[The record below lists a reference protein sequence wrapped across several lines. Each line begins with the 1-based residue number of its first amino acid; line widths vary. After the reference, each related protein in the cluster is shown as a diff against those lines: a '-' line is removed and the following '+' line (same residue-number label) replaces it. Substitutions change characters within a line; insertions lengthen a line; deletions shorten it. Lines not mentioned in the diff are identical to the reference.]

1 MGAAMDYQ
9 PEAIRTVALVGHAG
23 CGKTSLIEALLYKG
37 GAVHAVG
44 SVERGTTVCDF
55 DSLERKYRHSLSSA
69 VTHLDYRDTRIYLL
83 DTPGYPD
90 FCGLSMSALAA
101 VETVAIVINART
113 GIEMSTRRM
122 MAWAQARKLCTVL
135 IVNGIDGEKI
145 DLPRLVDHIQEAFGK
160 TCLPINLP
168 AQGAKTV
175 VDCFFNPLG
184 EADFLSVRS
193 AHDALVDQVIE
204 LDAGLMELY
213 LEQGEAIEPEQLHAP
228 FEQALRERH
237 LVPILFTSAATG
249 AGIGELLDVFVKLLP
264 NPLEGNPPA
273 FYRDVDGH
281 REAVQVKPA
290 ADGHV
295 LAHVF
300 KIVVDPYI
308 GKMAVFRIHQ
318 GTVRRDS
325 QLFIGSARQPFRVT
339 HLMGLQGK
347 EHVDIA
353 QAGPG
358 DICATAKVD
367 EIGYD
372 AVLHDAAED
381 GDIHLAPLDFPKP
394 IYALAIE
401 PERRGNEQ
409 RLWEIL
415 QKLAFE
421 DPCLRIEH
429 PAGTNE
435 TVVRGL
441 GELHLRHMLER
452 LTDQYKLA
460 VITRPPKI
468 AYRETI
474 GAPAE
479 GHYRHKKQTGG
490 AGQFGEVMLRVEPLP
505 RGAGY
510 EFVDA
515 VKGGAIPGQF
525 MPAVEKGI
533 LQVIESG
540 PLAGFPMQDVR
551 VTVYDGKHHP
561 VDSKEVAFVVAG
573 RKAFIDA
580 VLKAQPIL
588 LEPIVELE
596 VTAPDGA
603 MGDIIGDLSSRRA
616 QVQGSRPLG
625 GRMVLVTAK
634 APLSELSEYQS
645 RLNAMAG
652 GDGNYSIE
660 LSHYDPVPPQQQD
673 KLAAQYRRHEEASD
687 R

>member
-1 MGAAMDYQ
+1 MDHH

-23 CGKTSLIEALLYKG
+23 CGKTSLIEALLYRS
-37 GAVHAVG
+37 GAIHNAG
-44 SVERGTTVCDF
+44 SVERGTTVCDS
-55 DSLERKYRHSLSSA
+55 DPLERKYHHSLSSA
-69 VTHLDYRDTRIYLL
+69 VTHLDHRGTRVYLV

-101 VETVAIVINART
+101 VETVALVINART
-113 GIEMSTRRM
+113 GVEMASRRM
-122 MAWAQARKLCTVL
+122 MAWAKARKLCTMI
-135 IVNGIDGEKI
+135 IVNGIDGEKV
-145 DLPRLVDHIQEAFGK
+145 DLPALVEQIQDAFGK

-168 AQGAKTV
+168 AGCAQTV
-175 VDCFFNPLG
+175 VDCFFNPSG
-184 EADFLSVRS
+184 DADFLGVQA

-204 LDAGLMELY
+204 LDPNLMDLY

-228 FEQALRERH
+228 LEQALREGH
-237 LVPILFTSAATG
+237 LVPICFASAATG
-249 AGIGELLDVFVKLLP
+249 AGIEQLLDVLVRLLP
-264 NPLEGNPPA
+264 SPLEGNPPL
-273 FYRDVDGH
+273 FYREVDGR
-281 REAVQVKPA
+281 RETVRA
-290 ADGHV
+290 APDADKHV

-308 GKMAVFRIHQ
+308 GKMAVFRVHQ
-318 GTVRRDS
+318 GTVRRDA
-325 QLFIGSARQPFRVT
+325 LLYIGSARQPFRVA
-339 HLMGLQGK
+339 HLMRLQGK
-347 EHVDIA
+347 EHADIA

-358 DICATAKVD
+358 DLCATAKVD
-367 EIGYD
+367 EIDYD
-372 AVLHDAAED
+372 AVLHDAPED
-381 GDIHLAPLDFPKP
+381 GDIHLAPLEFPSS

-415 QKLAFE
+415 QKLAAE

-452 LTDQYKLA
+452 LADQYKLA
-460 VITRPPKI
+460 VVTRPPKI

-474 GAPAE
+474 GTAAE

-533 LQVIESG
+533 LQVIENG

-551 VTVYDGKHHP
+551 VTVHDGKYHP

-588 LEPIVELE
+588 LEPVVDLE
-596 VTAPDGA
+596 VTAPEAA

-616 QVQGSRPLG
+616 QVQGSRTLNG
-625 GRMVLVTAK
+625 QSVVVTAK

-660 LSHYDPVPPQQQD
+660 LSHYDPVPPSQQD
-673 KLAAQYRRHEEASD
+673 KLAAQYRRQEEGGD

>member
-1 MGAAMDYQ
+1 MDHH

-23 CGKTSLIEALLYKG
+23 CGKTSLIEALLYRS
-37 GAVHAVG
+37 GATHNAG
-44 SVERGTTVCDF
+44 SVERGTTVCDS
-55 DSLERKYRHSLSSA
+55 DPLERKYRHSLSSA
-69 VTHLDYRDTRIYLL
+69 VTHLDYRGTRVYLV

-101 VETVAIVINART
+101 VETVALVINART
-113 GIEMSTRRM
+113 GVEMASRRM
-122 MAWAQARKLCTVL
+122 MAWAKARKLCTMI
-135 IVNGIDGEKI
+135 IVNGIDGEKV
-145 DLPRLVDHIQEAFGK
+145 DLPALVEQIQEAFGK

-168 AQGAKTV
+168 AQRAQSV
-175 VDCFFNPLG
+175 VDCFFNPSG
-184 EADFLSVRS
+184 DADFLSVQA

-204 LDAGLMELY
+204 LDADLMELY

-228 FEQALRERH
+228 LEQALREGH
-237 LVPILFTSAATG
+237 LVPICFASAETG
-249 AGIGELLDVFVKLLP
+249 AGIEQLLDVLVRLLP
-264 NPLEGNPPA
+264 SPLEGNPPL
-273 FYRDVDGH
+273 FYREVDGR
-281 REAVQVKPA
+281 RETVRASPD
-290 ADGHV
+290 ADKHV

-308 GKMAVFRIHQ
+308 GKMAVFRVHQ
-318 GTVRRDS
+318 GTVRRDG
-325 QLFIGSARQPFRVT
+325 LLYIGSARQPFRVA
-339 HLMGLQGK
+339 HLMRLQGK
-347 EHVDIA
+347 EHADIA

-372 AVLHDAAED
+372 AVLHDAPED
-381 GDIHLAPLDFPKP
+381 GDIHLAPLEFPSS

-415 QKLAFE
+415 QKLAAE

-452 LTDQYKLA
+452 LADQYKLA
-460 VITRPPKI
+460 VVTRPPKI

-474 GAPAE
+474 GAAAE

-551 VTVYDGKHHP
+551 VTVHDGKYHP

-588 LEPIVELE
+588 LEPVVDLE
-596 VTAPDGA
+596 VTAPEAA

-616 QVQGSRPLG
+616 QVQGSRTLNG
-625 GRMVLVTAK
+625 QSVVVTAK

-660 LSHYDPVPPQQQD
+660 LSHYDPVPPTQQD
-673 KLAAQYRRHEEASD
+673 KLAAQYRRQEEGGD

>member
-1 MGAAMDYQ
+1 MDYQ

-37 GAVHAVG
+37 GAIHTAG
-44 SVERGTTVCDF
+44 SVERGTTVCDS
-55 DSLERKYRHSLSSA
+55 DALERKYHHSLSSA
-69 VTHLDYRDTRIYLL
+69 VTHLDYRDTRLYLL

-113 GIEMSTRRM
+113 GIEMATRRM
-122 MAWAQARKLCTVL
+122 MAWARARKLCTII

-145 DLPRLVDHIQEAFGK
+145 DLPGLVDQIQEAFGK

-168 AQGAKTV
+168 AQGAKKV
-175 VDCFFNPLG
+175 VDCFFNPSG
-184 EADFLSVRS
+184 EADFLSVQA

-213 LEQGEAIEPEQLHAP
+213 LEQGEAIQPEQLHAP
-228 FEQALRERH
+228 FEQALREGH
-237 LVPILFTSAATG
+237 LVPILFTSAASG
-249 AGIGELLDVFVKLLP
+249 AGIEELLDVFVKLLP
-264 NPLEGNPPA
+264 SPLEGNPPL
-273 FYRDVDGH
+273 FYREVDGR
-281 REAVQVKPA
+281 RETVQAQPT
-290 ADGHV
+290 ADAHV

-318 GTVRRDS
+318 GTVRRDG
-325 QLFIGSARQPFRVT
+325 QLFIASARQPFRVA
-339 HLMGLQGK
+339 HLMRLQGK
-347 EHVDIA
+347 EHVDII

-358 DICATAKVD
+358 DICAIAKVD

-381 GDIHLAPLDFPKP
+381 GDIHLAPLDFPQP

-460 VITRPPKI
+460 VVTRPPKI

-540 PLAGFPMQDVR
+540 PLASFPMQDVR

-580 VLKAQPIL
+580 VLKARPIL

-596 VTAPDGA
+596 VTAPDGS

-616 QVQGSRPLG
+616 QVQGSRTLG
-625 GRMVLVTAK
+625 GRMAVVTAK
-634 APLSELSEYQS
+634 APLSELTEYQS
-645 RLNAMAG
+645 RLNAIAG

-660 LSHYDPVPPQQQD
+660 LSHYDPVPPNQQD
-673 KLAAQYRRHEEASD
+673 KLAAQYRRQEEASG

>member
-1 MGAAMDYQ
+1 MDYH

-23 CGKTSLIEALLYKG
+23 CGKTSLIEALLHRS
-37 GAVHAVG
+37 GAIHTAG

-55 DSLERKYRHSLSSA
+55 DALERRYHHSLNSA
-69 VTHLDYRDTRIYLL
+69 VTHLDYCGTRVYLV

-90 FCGLSMSALAA
+90 FCGLSLSALAA
-101 VETVAIVINART
+101 VETAAIVVNART

-122 MAWAQARKLCTVL
+122 MAWAKARKLCTVI
-135 IVNGIDGEKI
+135 IVNGIDGEKV
-145 DLPRLVDHIQEAFGK
+145 DLPGLVEQIQEAFGK

-168 AQGAKTV
+168 AQQAQSV
-175 VDCFFNPLG
+175 VDCFFNPSG
-184 EADFLSVRS
+184 DADFMSVQS

-204 LDAGLMELY
+204 LDADLMELY
-213 LEQGEAIEPEQLHAP
+213 LGQGEAIQPEQLHAP
-228 FEQALRERH
+228 FEQALREGH

-249 AGIGELLDVFVKLLP
+249 AGIAELLDVIVRLLP
-264 NPLEGNPPA
+264 NPLEGNPPL
-273 FYRDVDGH
+273 FYRDVDGR
-281 REAVQVKPA
+281 RETVQATPD
-290 ADGHV
+290 ADKHV

-308 GKMAVFRIHQ
+308 GKMAVMRIHQ

-325 QLFIGSARQPFRVT
+325 QLYIGSARQPFRVA
-339 HLMGLQGK
+339 HLMLLQGK
-347 EHVDIA
+347 DHVDIFK
-353 QAGPG
+353 AGPG

-372 AVLHDAAED
+372 AVLHDASED
-381 GDIHLAPLDFPKP
+381 GNIHLSPSDFPNP

-415 QKLAFE
+415 QKLASE

-429 PAGTNE
+429 PVGTNE

-460 VITRPPKI
+460 VVTRPPKI

-479 GHYRHKKQTGG
+479 GHHRHKKQTGG

-551 VTVYDGKHHP
+551 VTVYDGKHHA

-596 VTAPDGA
+596 VTAPDAA

-616 QVQGSRPLG
+616 QVHGSRTLG
-625 GRMVLVTAK
+625 GHMVVVTAK
-634 APLSELSEYQS
+634 APLSELTEYQS

-660 LSHYDPVPPQQQD
+660 LSHYDPVPPSQQD
-673 KLAAQYRRHEEASD
+673 KLAAQYRRQDEDAG

>member
-1 MGAAMDYQ
+1 MDYQ

-23 CGKTSLIEALLYKG
+23 CGKTSLIEALLYKS
-37 GAVHAVG
+37 GAIHTAG
-44 SVERGTTVCDF
+44 SVERGTTVCDA
-55 DSLERKYRHSLSSA
+55 DSLERKYHHSLSSA
-69 VTHLDYRDTRIYLL
+69 VTHLDYHGTRVYLL

-101 VETVAIVINART
+101 VETVAVVVNART

-122 MAWAQARKLCTVL
+122 MAWANARKLCTIV
-135 IVNGIDGEKI
+135 IVNGIDAEKV
-145 DLPRLVDHIQEAFGK
+145 DLPGLVDQIQEAFGK
-160 TCLPINLP
+160 ACLPINLP
-168 AQGAKTV
+168 AQGAKSV
-175 VDCFFNPLG
+175 VDCFFNPAG
-184 EADFLSVRS
+184 EADFLSVQS

-213 LEQGEAIEPEQLHAP
+213 LEQGEAVEPEQLHAP

-249 AGIGELLDVFVKLLP
+249 AGIAELLDVFVKLLP

-273 FYRDVDGH
+273 FYREVDGR
-281 REAVQVKPA
+281 REAVPVRPDA
-290 ADGHV
+290 AAHV

-318 GTVRRDS
+318 GTVRRDG
-325 QLFIGSARQPFRVT
+325 QLFIGNARQPFRVA
-339 HLMGLQGK
+339 HLMRLQGK
-347 EHVDIA
+347 DHVDIA
-353 QAGPG
+353 HAGPG

-372 AVLHDAAED
+372 SVLHDAPED
-381 GDIHLAPLDFPKP
+381 GDLHLAPLDFPKP

-415 QKLAFE
+415 QKLALE

-429 PAGTNE
+429 PVGTNE

-460 VITRPPKI
+460 VVTRPPKI

-474 GAPAE
+474 GAPAD

-540 PLAGFPMQDVR
+540 PLASFPMQDIR

-616 QVQGSRPLG
+616 QVQGSRTLG
-625 GRMVLVTAK
+625 GRMVVVTAK
-634 APLSELSEYQS
+634 APLSELTEYQS

-660 LSHYDPVPPQQQD
+660 LSHYDPVPPNQQD
-673 KLAAQYRRHEEASD
+673 KLAAQYRRQEDASD

>member
-1 MGAAMDYQ
+1 MDYQ

-23 CGKTSLIEALLYKG
+23 CGKTSLIEALLYRS
-37 GAVHAVG
+37 GAIHNAG
-44 SVERGTTVCDF
+44 SVERGTTVCDS
-55 DSLERKYRHSLSSA
+55 DPLERKYHHSLSSA
-69 VTHLDYRDTRIYLL
+69 VTHLDHRGTRVYLV

-101 VETVAIVINART
+101 VETVALVINART
-113 GIEMSTRRM
+113 GVEMAARRM
-122 MAWAQARKLCTVL
+122 MAWAKARKLCTMI
-135 IVNGIDGEKI
+135 IVNGIDGEKV
-145 DLPRLVDHIQEAFGK
+145 DLPTLVEQIQDAFGK

-168 AQGAKTV
+168 AGQAQSV
-175 VDCFFNPLG
+175 VDCFFNPSG
-184 EADFLSVRS
+184 DADFLGVQA

-204 LDAGLMELY
+204 LDADLMELY

-228 FEQALRERH
+228 LEQALREGH
-237 LVPILFTSAATG
+237 LVPICFASAATG
-249 AGIGELLDVFVKLLP
+249 AGIEQLLDVLVRLLP
-264 NPLEGNPPA
+264 SPLEGNPPL
-273 FYRDVDGH
+273 FYRELDGR
-281 REAVQVKPA
+281 RETVRA
-290 ADGHV
+290 APDADKHV

-308 GKMAVFRIHQ
+308 GKMAVFRVHQ
-318 GTVRRDS
+318 GTVRRDG
-325 QLFIGSARQPFRVT
+325 LLYIGSARQPFRVA
-339 HLMGLQGK
+339 HLMRLQGK
-347 EHVDIA
+347 EHTDIV
-353 QAGPG
+353 QASPG

-372 AVLHDAAED
+372 AVLHDAPED
-381 GDIHLAPLDFPKP
+381 GDIHLAPLDFPSS

-415 QKLAFE
+415 QKLAAE

-435 TVVRGL
+435 TIVRGL

-452 LTDQYKLA
+452 LADQYKLA
-460 VITRPPKI
+460 VVTRPPKI

-474 GAPAE
+474 GTAAE

-533 LQVIESG
+533 LQVIEGG

-551 VTVYDGKHHP
+551 VTVHDGKYHP

-588 LEPIVELE
+588 LEPVVDLE
-596 VTAPDGA
+596 VTAPEAA

-616 QVQGSRPLG
+616 QVQGSRTLNG
-625 GRMVLVTAK
+625 QSVVVTAK

-660 LSHYDPVPPQQQD
+660 LSHYDPVPPAQQN
-673 KLAAQYRRHEEASD
+673 KLAAQYQRQEEGSD